1 MPPVTRPEVNHV
13 APRPR
18 RPSGPRAG
26 AHRPRPRGRRC
37 GRLAGSRGTSRGHGS
52 RGRRLAAIHGPLGR
66 RGDDRWRERVGRV
79 RRALQR
85 GPDDGRSGRSRGGL
99 RHPDRW
105 DHHAQGDLGA
115 TGGTMVLRAVG
126 GAPIDAL
133 GWGDATNAFV
143 EGTAALPPPA
153 GSSVERLPGGLLG
166 NASDT
171 NDNRTDTH
179 LEAAPSPQG
188 LAAGPVPVPSPT
200 PEPTMTPTVGP
211 EPTAEPTPSPTP
223 DPTANPTSSPSPE
236 PTIRPTPEPT
246 FAPTP
251 EPTPQPTT
259 APTPDPTPAP
269 DPVVSI
275 ADARL
280 APDGTVVTVSGTLTT
295 PLGALEAGRGAF
307 VQDATAGIA
316 LYLSTADWP
325 ALPVGQAVVVTG
337 TTDDRYGPR
346 TLRLADA
353 AAIAHAGAGSPVLPL
368 DMSTGG
374 AGESLESRLVG
385 VAGVIVGGP
394 DTLTDGF
401 AVDLDDGS
409 GALRVIAGVASGIVP
424 ADLPRGATVTLIGVL
439 GQRDASGTGSDGY
452 RLILRDP
459 SDLVRRPDPTPTPT
473 VEPTATPSPA
483 PTGTPEP
490 T

>member
-52 RGRRLAAIHGPLGR
+52 RGRRPAALPRPPGR
-66 RGDDRWRERVGRV
+66 RGDDRGRVG
-79 RRALQR
+79 
-85 GPDDGRSGRSRGGL
+85 GG
-99 RHPDRW
+99 
-105 DHHAQGDLGA
+105 
-115 TGGTMVLRAVG
+115 
-126 GAPIDAL
+126 PIDAL

-295 PLGALEAGRGAF
+295 PLGALEAGRGAS
-307 VQDATAGIA
+307 VQDAAAGIA
-316 LYLSTADWP
+316 LYLPTPHWP
-325 ALPVGQAVVVTG
+325 AP
-337 TTDDRYGPR
+337 
-346 TLRLADA
+346 
-353 AAIAHAGAGSPVLPL
+353 AGGRGGGSPMRVPGHPCCRA
-368 DMSTGG
+368 TCPG
-374 AGESLESRLVG
+374 AARVS
-385 VAGVIVGGP
+385 P
-394 DTLTDGF
+394 
-401 AVDLDDGS
+401 S
-409 GALRVIAGVASGIVP
+409 GAAWWGSPGSSSAVP
-424 ADLPRGATVTLIGVL
+424 TR
-439 GQRDASGTGSDGY
+439 S
-452 RLILRDP
+452 
-459 SDLVRRPDPTPTPT
+459 PT
-473 VEPTATPSPA
+473 
-483 PTGTPEP
+483 
-490 T
+490 